1 MSAVA
6 DPWNETL
13 VAIDIVEQEYADD
26 EFVYDG
32 EAAQKPDA
40 ATDHAEDDPEAT
52 QQDDSEETATGT
64 IYQRRGGGIK
74 RRVAAMHIV
83 ENDEAS

>member
-1 MSAVA
+1 MA

-13 VAIDIVEQEYADD
+13 VAIDIAEPEYATD

-32 EAAQKPDA
+32 EESGETAPPANPAAEA
-40 ATDHAEDDPEAT
+40 APSP
-52 QQDDSEETATGT
+52 DDSEHDGTEEAATST